1 MGAGKLVSHPR
12 SWAKARVLE
21 FFQDMTRVQ
30 SKRLPEAFYEKRAAT
45 ASIDPQGSGIEAYM
59 DFAEYCYSLGDIK
72 SRKFNG
78 VLRRYADLSESL
90 YKREIDDIV
99 SELQS
104 IEDRLAELGF
114 QTQAEEIESIEAEL
128 MSAFEERKA
137 RLE

>member
-1 MGAGKLVSHPR
+1 
-12 SWAKARVLE
+12 
-21 FFQDMTRVQ
+21 
-30 SKRLPEAFYEKRAAT
+30 
-45 ASIDPQGSGIEAYM
+45 M